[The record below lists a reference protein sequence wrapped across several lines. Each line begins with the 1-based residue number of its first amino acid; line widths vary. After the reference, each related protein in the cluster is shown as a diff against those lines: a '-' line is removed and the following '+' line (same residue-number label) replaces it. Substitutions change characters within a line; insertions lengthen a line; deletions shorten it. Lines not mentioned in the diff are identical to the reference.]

1 MLSTTSFIWL
11 SRRVTRRT
19 ALRLTLLVTPLA
31 GCRSERI
38 TSWDDLDPFLTFRVD
53 GRLVEYRSLGELFG
67 QYIHSSES
75 GRVALSI
82 VGWDA
87 TTGLHLS
94 VSSVQAYPGLG
105 SYTPG
110 LQATDST
117 FRMGIYYQH
126 PEGIGYLTREDG
138 TVVISHVG
146 PTSIG
151 GTFFGVLKSEG
162 RPDLMITDGEFMVRR
177 EHERNVEG

>member
-1 MLSTTSFIWL
+1 MLSTTSFICQ
-11 SRRVTRRT
+11 SRGVAQRT
-19 ALRLTLLVTPLA
+19 ALWLLLLVSPLG
-31 GCRSERI
+31 GCWSERI
-38 TSWDDLDPFLTFRVD
+38 TSWDDLDAFLSFRVD
-53 GRLVEYRSLGELFG
+53 GGLVEYRSLGELFG

-75 GRVALSI
+75 GRVALSV

-105 SYTPG
+105 TYTADHR
-110 LQATDST
+110 ATDST

-126 PEGIGYLTREDG
+126 PEGIGYLTHEDG
-138 TVVISHVG
+138 TIVISHIG
-146 PTSIG
+146 PTAIG

-162 RPDLMITDGEFMVRR
+162 RPDIMITDGEFMVRR
-177 EHERNVEG
+177 EHER